1 MSPAEFARMRG
12 VSRQAVSAMVKRG
25 TLAGSIRPDG
35 RIDVEAASRLIGS
48 PPPSLLPAMSSQQP
62 VQARLPDQASD
73 VQPAAS
79 VNEYA
84 DARARRETAQARMA
98 ELELAETEGRL
109 IDRNAAERSFEDL
122 ARRFRDRI
130 TAVAAEVAEDCAR
143 LDDPLAVEARVTAG
157 IEAALLEL
165 SRPVADDAF

>member
-12 VSRQAVSAMVKRG
+12 VSRQAISAMVKRG

-48 PPPSLLPAMSSQQP
+48 PPPSLLPPMSDRQP
-62 VQARLPDQASD
+62 VQARLQDQASD
-73 VQPAAS
+73 VSPVVS

-165 SRPVADDAF
+165 SRPVADDAL